1 MNNTQQANNAIHT
14 RNSHSFFSPRYI
26 IFGLLYSIC
35 FHGVWLVSSSFETVA
50 NTVSWY
56 LPAGVRLGAFLLLP
70 VRSWPALLIGEKL
83 THLLLFHPGGLLDN
97 SAFLSGSIH
106 WYLVHLLITP
116 LLLCSAIY
124 SFRKYYQSP
133 YFDNVPNTL
142 SLLSFSMILSIS
154 LGFMFLGR
162 RAIESEMGLV
172 PFLATLFEFSL
183 GDFVGIIVLLPF
195 LITLYTRQFLQQN
208 STELFYIV
216 AGWLGILVASAYA
229 YQNGINLSYQLKYI
243 AVLPALYLAYR
254 FGIYGSS
261 LSCLLIGVSAF
272 TVSTQTSLNPLEHQ
286 FYIIALCIG
295 CLILGA
301 SVTQAKAMA
310 LNLAKS
316 NAQIREKNIQLNKAV
331 SDTRAVTAKLVSVQ
345 EEERRKLSRDLH
357 DDFGH
362 RIVDLKLQLSLQSKE
377 DLPRVLSDKIDSL
390 YFAMKK
396 SLGELRPAGIDALP
410 IETVLQ
416 RSEIISSL
424 NSSKIAYAMNVEGPP
439 IAFDHTQ
446 KIHIYR
452 ILQEAVTNTI
462 KHANASRLDI
472 NVSYHSH
479 HAIFSISDNGI
490 GMPTSYLTT
499 SYYHSPADF
508 SMGIISMHERARVI
522 RSELV
527 IEQNAPTGT
536 HISLSVPL

>member
-1 MNNTQQANNAIHT
+1 M
-14 RNSHSFFSPRYI
+14 
-26 IFGLLYSIC
+26 
-35 FHGVWLVSSSFETVA
+35 
-50 NTVSWY
+50 
-56 LPAGVRLGAFLLLP
+56 
-70 VRSWPALLIGEKL
+70 
-83 THLLLFHPGGLLDN
+83 
-97 SAFLSGSIH
+97 
-106 WYLVHLLITP
+106 
-116 LLLCSAIY
+116 
-124 SFRKYYQSP
+124 
-133 YFDNVPNTL
+133 
-142 SLLSFSMILSIS
+142 
-154 LGFMFLGR
+154 
-162 RAIESEMGLV
+162 
-172 PFLATLFEFSL
+172 
-183 GDFVGIIVLLPF
+183 
-195 LITLYTRQFLQQN
+195 
-208 STELFYIV
+208 
-216 AGWLGILVASAYA
+216 ASAYA

-377 DLPRVLSDKIDSL
+377 NLPRVLSDKIDSL

-424 NSSKIAYAMNVEGPP
+424 NSSKIAYAMNVEGTP

-472 NVSYHSH
+472 NISYHSH
-479 HAIFSISDNGI
+479 HAIFNISDNGI

-527 IEQNAPTGT
+527 IEQNTPTGT